1 MKLNH
6 LASASVV
13 LTAVLAF
20 SAQAVAQTAP
30 AVTGPV
36 IPGICVFNPARA
48 VGASTVGKYVTGRL
62 NELGQQVN
70 AELQAE
76 QAQIQT
82 EAKALEAQRA
92 TLTQAQLQAKGE
104 PLQARAAAFQ
114 RKVQLRDK
122 EMQETQSRAV
132 QQIAQTMG
140 PIAVQ
145 TFTQRGCSVL
155 LNTDALS
162 LFVPGAEITDS
173 VIAGLNVKMQTL
185 AVERVHLDQAA
196 PAAAAPARR

>member
-1 MKLNH
+1 MKLHH
-6 LASASVV
+6 LASASVA

-20 SAQAVAQTAP
+20 AAQAAAQTPP

-48 VGASTVGKYVTGRL
+48 VGTSTVGKYVTGRL
-62 NELGQQVN
+62 NDLGGQVN
-70 AELQAE
+70 AELQGE
-76 QAQIQT
+76 QTQIQT
-82 EAKALEAQRA
+82 DARALEAKRA
-92 TLTQAQLQAKGE
+92 TLTQAQLQTQGE
-104 PLQARAAAFQ
+104 ALQARAGVFQ

-132 QQIAQTMG
+132 QQIAQAMG
-140 PIAVQ
+140 PIVVQ

-196 PAAAAPARR
+196 PTAAPAARR